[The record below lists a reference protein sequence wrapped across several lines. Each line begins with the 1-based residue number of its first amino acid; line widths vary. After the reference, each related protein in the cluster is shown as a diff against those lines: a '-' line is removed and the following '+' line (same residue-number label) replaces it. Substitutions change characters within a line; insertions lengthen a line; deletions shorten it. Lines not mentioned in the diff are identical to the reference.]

1 MAAALN
7 GVLVGNRYEIC
18 ERIAVGGMAAVYR
31 GWDRLG
37 TRPVA
42 VKAVRDVSEMRSKD
56 VDRFRREGRIARGL
70 HCPQIVEVYDFVE
83 EDDDCFLVME
93 LVEGVNLKERVVRD
107 GPLPPVEALRVA
119 AAICRALTCAHDA
132 GFIHRDVKPQNVL
145 LAEGGEI
152 KLTDFGI
159 AHISDSTNYT
169 TSGIVLGTAD
179 YISPEQAQGLA
190 LSPASDLYSLG
201 VVLFEMLTGALPFQ
215 GSSVVAV
222 AMLHTTKSPP
232 PLRMLN
238 PALPHRLE
246 RLVRRALAKKP
257 DQRFRSAAEME
268 RVLLREADVLR
279 QKSSPEPTPDDV
291 DLTRVLQGR
300 ELLALRVASAA
311 KDEIAAMDTVVTP
324 MPSASRDWKS
334 SALNGQFGPPD
345 DPWQWSESW
354 RDDASVP
361 PDIVDA
367 YRFTEA
373 GISFDASPRS
383 GVALSRRTALV
394 LLACAVILVV
404 LLLTRLL

>member
-7 GVLVGNRYEIC
+7 GVLVDNRYEVC

-31 GWDRLG
+31 GWDRVAQ
-37 TRPVA
+37 RPVA
-42 VKAVRDVSEMRSKD
+42 VKVLRDVSEMRPKD
-56 VDRFRREGRIARGL
+56 ADRFRREGRIASEL

-83 EDDDCFLVME
+83 EDDGCFLVME
-93 LVEGVNLKERVVRD
+93 LVEGANLKERVVRD
-107 GPLPPVEALRVA
+107 GPLPPVEALTIA

-132 GFIHRDVKPQNVL
+132 GFIHRDIKPQNVL

-159 AHISDSTNYT
+159 AHISDSTNFT
-169 TSGIVLGTAD
+169 TSGIILGTAD

-190 LSPASDLYSLG
+190 LSPATDLYSLG

-215 GSSVVAV
+215 GSGVVAV

-257 DQRFRSAAEME
+257 QQRFHSAAEME
-268 RVLLREADVLR
+268 RVLLREAAVLR
-279 QKSSPEPTPDDV
+279 QQSVPSRGDAE
-291 DLTRVLQGR
+291 LTRVLQGR
-300 ELLALRVASAA
+300 ELHAQPAA
-311 KDEIAAMDTVVTP
+311 IADKGDIAAIVTNVTP
-324 MPSASRDWKS
+324 AAQGWNVS
-334 SALNGQFGPPD
+334 SPNGQFGPPD
-345 DPWQWSESW
+345 DPWHSSASL

-367 YRFTEA
+367 YLFTQA
-373 GISFDASPRS
+373 NGSSDASPTS
-383 GVALSRRTALV
+383 GIALSRRTALV

-404 LLLTRLL
+404 LLLSRLL